1 MRFQFEELGRIFPIF
16 DATSARLMK
25 IKARS
30 LYGAGVITAEQQAE
44 INRRANDV
52 IFAKRGWQTLRA
64 APRFEW
70 RRIRW
75 AA

>member
-1 MRFQFEELGRIFPIF
+1 MRFEFEELGRIFPIF
-16 DATSARLMK
+16 DTTSARLMK

-30 LYGAGVITAEQQAE
+30 LHDAGVITAEQKAE

-52 IFAKRGWQTLRA
+52 IFAKPGAQAIRSVLR
-64 APRFEW
+64 FHS
-70 RRIRW
+70 RRIRS